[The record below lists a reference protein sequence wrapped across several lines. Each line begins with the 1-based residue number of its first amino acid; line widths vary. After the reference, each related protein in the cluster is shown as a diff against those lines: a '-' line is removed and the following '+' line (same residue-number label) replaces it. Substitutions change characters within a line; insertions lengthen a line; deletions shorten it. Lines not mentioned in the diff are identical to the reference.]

1 MSEDIGW
8 KTDEVSRYRYS
19 IAVCEE
25 LPWCWH
31 GNWKCWFSN
40 DSCPEPQRKRLVLSG
55 CTVGFFYGL
64 DLVFWWE
71 CRRCWLQSLVAATAV
86 EFCCPKCL
94 LQRRCVATVLSG
106 MRLSG
111 CGAGKEG
118 HPGRVL
124 ALLLPVTKQDALGYL
139 LLFNTPQMGC
149 LKTID
154 VGGNPMFLSVEGL
167 LYSFGC
173 FPEMW
178 PRAEIQNT
186 NLFPS

>member
-1 MSEDIGW
+1 
-8 KTDEVSRYRYS
+8 
-19 IAVCEE
+19 
-25 LPWCWH
+25 
-31 GNWKCWFSN
+31 
-40 DSCPEPQRKRLVLSG
+40 
-55 CTVGFFYGL
+55 
-64 DLVFWWE
+64 
-71 CRRCWLQSLVAATAV
+71 
-86 EFCCPKCL
+86 
-94 LQRRCVATVLSG
+94 